1 SVEPKLLEQE
11 APCGGVFGTLFEH
24 HRGRRQGARSN
35 ERGCVSGK
43 DGKHTFAPMTRVGRA
58 DLTPGEAEGGD
69 DYAGG
74 DGVTGVERELE
85 RLGDVG
91 VLLTEAGRGLAL
103 CDEELRQRMARE
115 VLDPF
120 QVTTGPRVACPGLTQ
135 PLCCIL
141 TDRFEETKTNTRTTG
156 NTRQERTFDEPFEEI
171 DDPSARD
178 LGVGDDVFSGV
189 RGKAC

>member
-1 SVEPKLLEQE
+1 
-11 APCGGVFGTLFEH
+11 
-24 HRGRRQGARSN
+24 
-35 ERGCVSGK
+35 
-43 DGKHTFAPMTRVGRA
+43 
-58 DLTPGEAEGGD
+58 
-69 DYAGG
+69 
-74 DGVTGVERELE
+74 
-85 RLGDVG
+85 
-91 VLLTEAGRGLAL
+91 
-103 CDEELRQRMARE
+103 MARE

-120 QVTTGPRVACPGLTQ
+120 QVTTGHRVAFPGLTQ

-189 RGKAC
+189 RGKACGEDPQASEDDPFVHVEKVVATVERRSQGALALGRGARAMRKDSELIVEPIGELAQ